1 MLNFN
6 KITSN
11 FYIFSNFLDYYKRI
25 RTNSYFDNSYFEYES
40 KGDKDKILSIKW
52 YLNIVRPYLRDII
65 HDHKTQGEWKVHLR
79 NTIISYKTQE
89 ECKT

>member
-1 MLNFN
+1 M
-6 KITSN
+6 
-11 FYIFSNFLDYYKRI
+11 
-25 RTNSYFDNSYFEYES
+25 
-40 KGDKDKILSIKW
+40 
-52 YLNIVRPYLRDII
+52 VRPYLRDII